1 MESAFLEILKHE
13 GGMFM
18 MCFRKKN
25 RNIIDGTTWE
35 FARPGF
41 WILHALGAAALLYL
55 GAKMMRKRY

>member
-1 MESAFLEILKHE
+1 
-13 GGMFM
+13 MFM
-18 MCFRKKN
+18 MLFRKKN

-41 WILHALGAAALLYL
+41 WALHALGAGALLYL